1 MKRLF
6 LIFILLVGISIPSP
20 VYAQRTG
27 RHPWRLSNLATKVK
41 SLFQKQKDFQ
51 NPIFIQNPNLPNTYQ
66 ISPILYRGGQ
76 PNEKGYRW
84 LAKHGVKT
92 VVSLRTTPPDEA
104 MLQKLGLKSVNIPIN
119 PYLFTDDHAVKFLQI
134 INDPENQPIF
144 LHCRHGSDRTGTMV
158 AIYRM
163 AIENWP
169 RSRAIKEML
178 DPRFGFHSEF
188 FTLPAYLE
196 GVNIAAIKERA
207 DINTPYLA
215 APPPQYIS
223 AVK

>member
-1 MKRLF
+1 MKKLF
-6 LIFILLVGISIPSP
+6 LIFILLVGICFPSP
-20 VYAQRTG
+20 VWAQHRG
-27 RHPWRLSNLATKVK
+27 ERQGLLSNLTTKVRA
-41 SLFQKQKDFQ
+41 LFQRKHTFQ
-51 NPIFIQNPNLPNTYQ
+51 DPVFIQNPNLPNTYQ

-84 LAKHGVKT
+84 LARHGVKT

-104 MLQKLGLKSVNIPIN
+104 LLQKLGLKSVNIPIN

-134 INDPENQPIF
+134 INDPENQPVF

-163 AIENWP
+163 AIESWP

-178 DPRFGFHSEF
+178 DPRFGFHNEF
-188 FTLPAYLE
+188 FTLPAYLQE
-196 GVNIAAIKERA
+196 VDIAAIKERA

-215 APPPQYIS
+215 VSPPQTL
-223 AVK
+223 APAK

>member
-1 MKRLF
+1 MKKLF
-6 LIFILLVGISIPSP
+6 LISILIAGICTPSP
-20 VYAQRTG
+20 VWAQDRG
-27 RHPWRLSNLATKVK
+27 HRHGHLSNLATKVK
-41 SLFQKQKDFQ
+41 SLFQKHRTFQ
-51 NPIFIQNPNLPNTYQ
+51 DPVFIQNPNLPNTYQ

-84 LAKHGVKT
+84 LARHGVKT

-104 MLQKLGLKSVNIPIN
+104 LLQKLGLKSVNIPIN
-119 PYLFTDDHAVKFLQI
+119 PYLFTDDHAVKFLKI
-134 INDPENQPIF
+134 INDPENHPIF

-178 DPRFGFHSEF
+178 DPRFGFHSSF
-188 FTLPAYLE
+188 FTLPTYLE
-196 GVNIAAIKERA
+196 EVNIVAIKERS
-207 DINTPYLA
+207 DINTPYM
-215 APPPQYIS
+215 PSSPPQTLS
-223 AVK
+223 LAQ